1 MTIWRKKAKGW
12 LRSPVFSRK
21 TAWGWSVNNY
31 RKQTRQSGMPSVSNP
46 SLKSPWKTMMQK
58 WSTIPDYLHLPSWW
72 QYLPLFH
79 LPWKITAKLYF
90 HFQQFLMVLIKNLGD
105 QDLAYRFGVNQST
118 VSRHFKRWIDVMHVR
133 LSPLVKWPNRNELMK
148 TMPMEFRNNFQLC
161 VVIIDCFEVFIE
173 RPTNLKARVQMWSNY
188 KYHNT
193 VKFWLGFHH
202 KVP

>member
-1 MTIWRKKAKGW
+1 
-12 LRSPVFSRK
+12 
-21 TAWGWSVNNY
+21 
-31 RKQTRQSGMPSVSNP
+31 
-46 SLKSPWKTMMQK
+46 
-58 WSTIPDYLHLPSWW
+58 
-72 QYLPLFH
+72 
-79 LPWKITAKLYF
+79 
-90 HFQQFLMVLIKNLGD
+90 MVLIKNLGD

-193 VKFWLGFHH
+193 VKF
-202 KVP
+202 